1 LEDTKTHVN
10 VRAQKEFG
18 GSAGS
23 TNEEPVSS
31 VDTRRPPD
39 NAPEEQDG
47 LAEDAIVREPAPP
60 LQAPK
65 ASGRDH
71 PVETEHDLA
80 HQKLHGESERRLKN
94 ADNAPDSTED

>member
-1 LEDTKTHVN
+1 LEKSPSQMN

-31 VDTRRPPD
+31 VGARRPPD
-39 NAPEEQDG
+39 
-47 LAEDAIVREPAPP
+47 DAVVRKAAAP
-60 LQAPK
+60 LQPPK

-71 PVETEHDLA
+71 PAESEHDHE
-80 HQKLHGESERRLKN
+80 HQKLHGESDRRLRRQAEHK
-94 ADNAPDSTED
+94 DES